1 MKTKVILAEDVK
13 NLGKKYDLKEVAMGY
28 ARNFLIPNKLA
39 VLATMTSIKNREAGL
54 AKEQKIVEKL
64 KATGEK
70 IAKEKLEFCLKSG
83 GRGEIFGSVTAGEI
97 KKALA
102 DKGYQELEVI
112 LDRPLKSAGDHSVI
126 INLGRGLKT
135 QLTVTILT

>member
-13 NLGKKYDLKEVAMGY
+13 NLGKKFDLKEVAVGY
-28 ARNFLIPNKLA
+28 ARNFLIPKKLA
-39 VLATMTSIKNREAGL
+39 VLATTVSLKNREAAL
-54 AKEQKIVEKL
+54 AKEQGLVEKL

-70 IAKEKLEFCLKSG
+70 IAREKLEFRLKSG
-83 GRGEIFGSVTAGEI
+83 GKGEIFGSVTAGEI

-112 LDRPLKSAGDHSVI
+112 LEQPLKTSGEHPVT
-126 INLGRGLKT
+126 INLGRGMKT